1 MPPILCLGLNH
12 QTAPVALRERLGC
25 SLASLAGTL
34 LAGQLPAA
42 ISELVLL
49 STCNRIELY
58 AVAHPGE
65 ANSAKNLLYLWAQT
79 QQLDPAE
86 IEDYVYFLTDD
97 TAVNHLLRVASGLDS
112 LVLGESQI
120 LGQVTDA
127 YRTAV
132 SQHTIG
138 PVLDALF
145 KTAIRTGK
153 RARAETT
160 ISSNPASVSSVAIA
174 LARQALG
181 GLTNRAILVVG
192 VGEMGQLALKALQ
205 ARGLTQVSVANRTK
219 NRAETAVAPFTGRA
233 YSLDE
238 LPQAIGAADV
248 VITAVHSPQSI
259 IDITTIGERE
269 RPLVIVDI
277 AVPRNV
283 DTAVANLPH
292 VRLYSLDDL
301 RATLDESLAARQA
314 EIPQVEQIIAAER
327 AQLTLH
333 YGELTLKPLILEM
346 RRKAEQIRETELERA
361 LRHLGEVDEQTMAH
375 LQRFSHS
382 LVNKLL
388 HEPTIRLKEKAGHQQ
403 AGEYATAVRELFG
416 LPEHLS

>member
-12 QTAPVALRERLGC
+12 ESAPVALRERLHC
-25 SLASLAGTL
+25 SLATLAAHRPT
-34 LAGQLPAA
+34 AVT
-42 ISELVLL
+42 ELVLL

-58 AVAHPGE
+58 AVAPE
-65 ANSAKNLLYLWAQT
+65 SASANTLVQWLADV
-79 QQLDPAE
+79 QQVVPADFA
-86 IEDYVYFLTDD
+86 DYVYFLTGD
-97 TAVNHLLRVASGLDS
+97 TAVNHLLRVACGLDS
-112 LVLGESQI
+112 LVLGEPQI
-120 LGQVTDA
+120 LGQVTEA
-127 YRTAV
+127 YVTAV

-153 RARAETT
+153 RARTETA
-160 ISSNPASVSSVAIA
+160 ISSNPASVSSVAIT
-174 LARQALG
+174 LAQQVLG
-181 GLTNRAILVVG
+181 SLAHRAILVVG
-192 VGEMGQLALKALQ
+192 VGEMGRLALKALRH
-205 ARGLTQVSVANRTK
+205 RGLHHVSVANRTQNK
-219 NRAETAVAPFTGRA
+219 AETAVVPFAGHA
-233 YSLDE
+233 YNLDE
-238 LPQAIGAADV
+238 LPQAIYSADV
-248 VITAVHSPQSI
+248 VITAVHSPQPI
-259 IDITTIGERE
+259 IDITTILPRE

-283 DTAVANLPH
+283 DTAVATLPH

-301 RATLDESLAARQA
+301 QATLDESLTARMA
-314 EIPQVEQIIAAER
+314 EIPQIERIIAAETEQLNTHY
-327 AQLTLH
+327 AQLAV
-333 YGELTLKPLILEM
+333 KPLILEM

-388 HEPTIRLKEKAGHQQ
+388 HEPTLRLKEKAGHQQ
-403 AGEYATAVRELFG
+403 AGEYTTAVRELFG

>member
-1 MPPILCLGLNH
+1 MMPPILCLGLNH
-12 QTAPVALRERLGC
+12 QTAPVSLRERLSC
-25 SLASLAGTL
+25 SLAV
-34 LAGQLPAA
+34 LAGQMPTAV
-42 ISELVLL
+42 SELALL

-58 AVAHPGE
+58 AVIQPDETAT
-65 ANSAKNLLYLWAQT
+65 ATLLLHLLAQT
-79 QQLDPAE
+79 QPPGPAE
-86 IEDYVYFLTDD
+86 LADYVYFLRGD

-112 LVLGESQI
+112 LVLGEAQI

-132 SQHTIG
+132 AQHTIG

-145 KTAIRTGK
+145 KTAIRAGK

-181 GLTNRAILVVG
+181 SLTNRAILVVG
-192 VGEMGQLALKALQ
+192 IGEMGQLALKALR
-205 ARGLTQVSVANRTK
+205 ARELTNVSVANRTK
-219 NRAETAVAPFTGRA
+219 SRAETAVAPFNGRA

-238 LPQAIGAADV
+238 LPQAIQAADV
-248 VITAVHSPQSI
+248 VMTAVHSPRPI
-259 IDITTIGERE
+259 VDITTILERE

-283 DTAVANLPH
+283 DTAVAALPH
-292 VRLYSLDDL
+292 VQLFNLDHL
-301 RATLDESLAARQA
+301 QATLDDSLAARTA
-314 EIPQVEQIIAAER
+314 EIPQVEHIIAAET
-327 AQLTLH
+327 AQLNTH
-333 YGELTLKPLILEM
+333 YAELTVKPLILEM

-388 HEPTIRLKEKAGHQQ
+388 HEPTLRLKEKAGHQQ

>member
-1 MPPILCLGLNH
+1 MP
-12 QTAPVALRERLGC
+12 TVVAE
-25 SLASLAGTL
+25 LA
-34 LAGQLPAA
+34 
-42 ISELVLL
+42 LL

-58 AVAHPGE
+58 AVIHPGE
-65 ANSAKNLLYLWAQT
+65 TATATPLLNLLAQT
-79 QQLDPAE
+79 QSLDPAE
-86 IEDYVYFLTDD
+86 LEDYVYFLTGD
-97 TAVNHLLRVASGLDS
+97 TAVNHLLRVACGLDS
-112 LVLGESQI
+112 LVLGEPQI

-132 SQHTIG
+132 SHHTLG
-138 PVLDALF
+138 PVLDTLF
-145 KTAIRTGK
+145 KAAIHTGK

-174 LARQALG
+174 LAQKVLG
-181 GLTNRAILVVG
+181 NLVNHAILVVG
-192 VGEMGQLALKALQ
+192 VGEMGRLALKALRN
-205 ARGLTQVSVANRTK
+205 RGLPNVSVANRTK
-219 NRAETAVAPFTGRA
+219 IRAETAVAPFNGRA

-238 LPQAIGAADV
+238 LPQAIHWADV
-248 VITAVHSPQSI
+248 VITAVHSPQPI
-259 IDITTIGERE
+259 IDITTILPRE
-269 RPLVIVDI
+269 RPLVLVDI

-292 VRLYSLDDL
+292 IRLYSLDDL

-314 EIPQVEQIIAAER
+314 EIPHVEHIIAAETEQLSTHY
-327 AQLTLH
+327 AQLTV
-333 YGELTLKPLILEM
+333 KPLILEM

-361 LRHLGEVDEQTMAH
+361 LRHLGEVDEQTMVH

-403 AGEYATAVRELFG
+403 AEEYATAVRELFG

>member
-12 QTAPVALRERLGC
+12 QTAPVALRERLNC
-25 SLASLAGTL
+25 SLATLAGHMTTAVTE
-34 LAGQLPAA
+34 LAL
-42 ISELVLL
+42 I

-58 AVAHPGE
+58 AIIQPGE
-65 ANSAKNLLYLWAQT
+65 TAAAAPLLNLLAQT

-86 IEDYVYFLTDD
+86 LEDYVYFLTGD

-112 LVLGESQI
+112 LVLGEPQI

-127 YRTAV
+127 YMTAV

-138 PVLDALF
+138 PILDALF

-153 RARAETT
+153 RARTETA

-174 LARQALG
+174 LAQQALG
-181 GLTNRAILVVG
+181 GLAHRAMLVVG
-192 VGEMGQLALKALQ
+192 VGEMGQLALKALR

-219 NRAETAVAPFTGRA
+219 SRAETAVAPFNGRA

-238 LPQAIGAADV
+238 LPQALHAADV
-248 VITAVHSPQSI
+248 VITATYSPQPI
-259 IDITTIGERE
+259 VDIKTIGERE

-283 DTAVANLPH
+283 DTAVATLPH

-301 RATLDESLAARQA
+301 QATLDDSLAARTA
-314 EIPQVEQIIAAER
+314 EIPQVEHIIAAETE
-327 AQLTLH
+327 QLSTH
-333 YGELTLKPLILEM
+333 YVELTVKPLILEM

-361 LRHLGEVDEQTMAH
+361 LRHLGEVDEQTMIH

-388 HEPTIRLKEKAGHQQ
+388 HEPTLRLKEKAGHQR

>member
-12 QTAPVALRERLGC
+12 QTAPVALRERLHC
-25 SLASLAGTL
+25 SLAA
-34 LAGQLPAA
+34 LAGQRPSA
-42 ISELVLL
+42 ITELVLL

-58 AVAHPGE
+58 AVLPAGE
-65 ANSAKNLLYLWAQT
+65 TDSSMPLLHLLAQT
-79 QQLDPAE
+79 QQLAPAE
-86 IEDYVYFLTDD
+86 FQDYVYFLTGE

-112 LVLGESQI
+112 LVLGEPQI
-120 LGQVTDA
+120 LGQVTEA
-127 YRTAV
+127 YMTAV

-145 KTAIRTGK
+145 KAAIRAGK
-153 RARAETT
+153 RARAESA

-192 VGEMGQLALKALQ
+192 VGEMGQLALKALR
-205 ARGLTQVSVANRTK
+205 ARGLTRVSVANRTK
-219 NRAETAVAPFTGRA
+219 GRAETAVAPFNGRA

-238 LPQAIGAADV
+238 LPQAIQAADV
-248 VITAVHSPQSI
+248 VITAVHSPQPI
-259 IDITTIGERE
+259 VDITTILERE

-283 DTAVANLPH
+283 DTAVAARPH
-292 VRLYSLDDL
+292 VQLFNLDHL
-301 RATLDESLAARQA
+301 QAALDESLAARQTQIPLVE
-314 EIPQVEQIIAAER
+314 EIITVEMDQLAA
-327 AQLTLH
+327 H
-333 YGELTLKPLILEM
+333 YGELAVKPLILEM

-388 HEPTIRLKEKAGHQQ
+388 HEPTLRLKEKAGHQQ

-416 LPEHLS
+416 LPEQLS

>member
-12 QTAPVALRERLGC
+12 QTAPVVLRERLSC
-25 SLASLAGTL
+25 SLAALAGH
-34 LAGQLPAA
+34 LPTAVT
-42 ISELVLL
+42 ELVLL

-58 AVAHPGE
+58 AVTQPDETAT
-65 ANSAKNLLYLWAQT
+65 ATLLRNLLAET

-86 IEDYVYFLTDD
+86 LEDYVYFLAGD

-112 LVLGESQI
+112 LVLGEPQI

-127 YRTAV
+127 YMTAV

-138 PVLDALF
+138 PVLDTLF

-181 GLTNRAILVVG
+181 SLANHAILVVG
-192 VGEMGQLALKALQ
+192 AGEMGKLALKALRN
-205 ARGLTQVSVANRTK
+205 RGLTQVSVANRTK
-219 NRAETAVAPFTGRA
+219 ARAETAVAPFNGRA
-233 YSLDE
+233 YSLGE
-238 LPQAIGAADV
+238 LPQAIQSADV
-248 VITAVHSPQSI
+248 IITAVYSPHPV
-259 IDITTIGERE
+259 IDINTILERE

-283 DTAVANLPH
+283 DTAVGDLPL
-292 VRLYSLDDL
+292 VRLYNLDHL
-301 RATLDESLAARQA
+301 QATLDESLAARQA
-314 EIPQVEQIIAAER
+314 ETPLVEQIIAAETEML
-327 AQLTLH
+327 AIH
-333 YGELTLKPLILEM
+333 YGELAVKPLIQEM

-361 LRHLGEVDEQTMAH
+361 LRHLGDVDEQTMAH
-375 LQRFSHS
+375 IQRFSHS

-388 HEPTIRLKEKAGHQQ
+388 HEPTLRLKEKAGHSQ
-403 AGEYATAVRELFG
+403 AGDYATAVRELFG

>member
-12 QTAPVALRERLGC
+12 QTAPVALRERLSC
-25 SLASLAGTL
+25 SLATLAGHMPTAVTE
-34 LAGQLPAA
+34 LAL
-42 ISELVLL
+42 I

-58 AVAHPGE
+58 AIIQPGE
-65 ANSAKNLLYLWAQT
+65 TAAAAPLLNLLAQT
-79 QQLDPAE
+79 QQLDPTE
-86 IEDYVYFLTDD
+86 LEDYVYFLAGD
-97 TAVNHLLRVASGLDS
+97 TAVHHLLRVASGLDS
-112 LVLGESQI
+112 LVLGEPQI

-127 YRTAV
+127 YMTAV

-138 PVLDALF
+138 PILDALF
-145 KTAIRTGK
+145 KTAIRAGK
-153 RARAETT
+153 RARTETA

-174 LARQALG
+174 LAQQALG
-181 GLTNRAILVVG
+181 GLSHRAMLVVG
-192 VGEMGQLALKALQ
+192 VGEMGQLALKALR

-219 NRAETAVAPFTGRA
+219 SRAETAVAPFAGHA

-238 LPQAIGAADV
+238 LPQAIQAADV
-248 VITAVHSPQSI
+248 VITAIHSPQPI

-283 DTAVANLPH
+283 DTAVATLPH

-301 RATLDESLAARQA
+301 QATLDDSLTARTA
-314 EIPQVEQIIAAER
+314 EIPQVERIIAAETE
-327 AQLTLH
+327 QLSTH
-333 YGELTLKPLILEM
+333 YVELTVKPLILEM

-388 HEPTIRLKEKAGHQQ
+388 HEPTLRLKEKAGHQQ

-416 LPEHLS
+416 LPEQLS